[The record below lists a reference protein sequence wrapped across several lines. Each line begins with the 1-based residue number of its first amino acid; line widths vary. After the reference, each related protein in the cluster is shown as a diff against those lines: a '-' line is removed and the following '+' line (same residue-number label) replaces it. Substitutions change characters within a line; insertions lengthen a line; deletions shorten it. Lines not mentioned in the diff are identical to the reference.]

1 MSKHKK
7 TKQEKIIADL
17 RRKLSTT
24 QQTVIEDTVDINRK
38 ERKPIRN
45 NEPVIQTIAYTPV
58 TNRINPFL
66 TLKHEADSFAKSF
79 DYSYVYRDLR
89 KTLVLTSLAIGL
101 ELVLK
106 LIWR

>member
-17 RRKLSTT
+17 RRKLSTR
-24 QQTVIEDTVDINRK
+24 QQTVIEDTVGINQR
-38 ERKPIRN
+38 EGKPIRN
-45 NEPVIQTIAYTPV
+45 NEPVTQTIAYTPII
-58 TNRINPFL
+58 NRINPSL
-66 TLKHEADSFAKSF
+66 TFKHEADSFAKSF

-89 KTLVLTSLAIGL
+89 KTLVLTSLAIGF
-101 ELVLK
+101 EFVLK

>member
-24 QQTVIEDTVDINRK
+24 QQTEIEDTAGINQK
-38 ERKPIRN
+38 EKKPIRSD
-45 NEPVIQTIAYTPV
+45 EPVTQTIAYTPI
-58 TNRINPFL
+58 THRINPSS
-66 TLKHEADSFAKSF
+66 TLKQQTVSSAKSF

-101 ELVLK
+101 EFVLK